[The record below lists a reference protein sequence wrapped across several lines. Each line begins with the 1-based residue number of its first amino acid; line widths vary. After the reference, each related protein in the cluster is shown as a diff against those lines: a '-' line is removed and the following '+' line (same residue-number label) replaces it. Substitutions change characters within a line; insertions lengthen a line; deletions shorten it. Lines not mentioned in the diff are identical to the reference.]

1 MSNAIVKNAVIV
13 LGVKRGE
20 TDFNLDLGPVLKAR
34 QKEVDLLKQTS
45 QEVSALV
52 RLKREEEAANRAVQV
67 SAQKSASAI
76 AELVQVER
84 DEAVANMAVQE
95 SAQKAAS
102 ELAMLQQSADQAAI
116 SFSTSLIGSV
126 LQASNG
132 LLTMARGFVLLG
144 VSGEENLRAVAEKL
158 AVVQGAVDMFSGA
171 ITVYKTVIAVQE
183 RWAKI
188 TQASAAATALATAAV
203 NANTASRA
211 ANSASTVAQTTA
223 TAANTV
229 ATLAN
234 VAAKKLLLVVT
245 NPAGAAVAAMV
256 ALLTAAV
263 FWRTRETETIK
274 EQIDAL
280 EQERQ
285 ARERSIKVDEARE
298 RLAGASRNEAR
309 LAASKRTVDS
319 VNQEIEAL
327 KEKVKVE
334 QEAINATGRKAAG
347 GQLDIHKRDEF
358 ILLEKIAK
366 LEEEQVHNKLAVQ
379 EAEKAVADDVR
390 RAADEKQRLAEQEK
404 KAAEDQKK
412 AAEQFAKYQS
422 DQIDKEKQLR
432 DAQLDRIRGNQAAV
446 GRLDALQRQRLENI
460 AERRQGGQEIGR
472 EDLNFL
478 GGLGGGFAK
487 FANQQFAEK
496 GQGAGDILNKL
507 GIKEGTTQGA
517 IEEVADSLKLGEDLR
532 TGISDVFTKITTT
545 LTSFNDQ
552 MDSIQQRVQNGEDQ
566 AAKGAAL

>member
-13 LGVKRGE
+13 LGVKQGKAV
-20 TDFNLDLGPVLKAR
+20 FKLDLDPVLKAR
-34 QKEVDLLKQTS
+34 QKEVDLLKKTAS
-45 QEVSALV
+45 AVDALV
-52 RLKREEEAANRAVQV
+52 KEKRKEDNANKATKKSGVDAAAEALRNQGNIAKAGRAT
-67 SAQKSASAI
+67 SKAI
-76 AELVQVER
+76 I
-84 DEAVANMAVQE
+84 E
-95 SAQKAAS
+95 SS
-102 ELAMLQQSADQAAI
+102 HQA
-116 SFSTSLIGSV
+116 GE
-126 LQASNG
+126 G
-132 LLTMARGFVLLG
+132 LFTLTRGFVLLG

-158 AVVQGAVDMFSGA
+158 ALVQGAFDVFRGITTVVKSA
-171 ITVYKTVIAVQE
+171 IEFQEKMAAVTE
-183 RWAKI
+183 I
-188 TQASAAATALATAAV
+188 GTAATTVNTAATG
-203 NANTASRA
+203 ANTTAAA
-211 ANSASTVAQTTA
+211 ANSGAVVAQSGA
-223 TAANTV
+223 LKANTV
-229 ATLAN
+229 VTLAN
-234 VAAKKLLLVVT
+234 VAAKKLLMAVT
-245 NPAGAAVAAMV
+245 NPVGAAVAATI

-274 EQIDAL
+274 DQIDAL

-366 LEEEQVHNKLAVQ
+366 LEEEQVHNRLALQ
-379 EAEKAVADDVR
+379 EAEKAVANDVK

-412 AAEQFAKYQS
+412 AAEQFAKHQR
-422 DQIDKEKQLR
+422 DQIDREKQLLN
-432 DAQLDRIRGNQAAV
+432 AQQDRIRGNQAAV

-460 AERRQGGQEIGR
+460 AERRQEGQEIGR

-478 GGLGGGFAK
+478 SGLGGGFAR
-487 FANQQFAEK
+487 FANQQYVEQ

-507 GIKEGTTQGA
+507 GITSDNQTA
-517 IEEVADSLKLGEDLR
+517 EEVADSLKLGEDLR
-532 TGISDVFTKITTT
+532 TGISADFTKITTT
-545 LTSFNDQ
+545 LTNFNDQ

>member
-52 RLKREEEAANRAVQV
+52 RLKKEEEAANRAVQV

-84 DEAVANMAVQE
+84 EEAVANIAVQE

-102 ELAMLQQSADQAAI
+102 ELAMLQQTADQAAI

-126 LQASNG
+126 LQASSG

-158 AVVQGAVDMFSGA
+158 AVMQGAVDAFKGA
-171 ITVYKTVIAVQE
+171 ISVYKTVISVQE
-183 RWAKI
+183 RWTKI

-211 ANSASTVAQTTA
+211 ANSASTAAQTTA
-223 TAANTV
+223 VTANTV

-234 VAAKKLLLVVT
+234 VAAKKLLMVVT
-245 NPAGAAVAAMV
+245 NPVGAAVAATI

-274 EQIDAL
+274 DQIDAL

-298 RLAGASRNEAR
+298 RLGGASRSEAR
-309 LAASKRTVDS
+309 LTASKRQVKSID
-319 VNQEIEAL
+319 VEIEAL
-327 KEKVKVE
+327 KKKAKAEREAHESVPRFKGRH
-334 QEAINATGRKAAG
+334 QEILDGR
-347 GQLDIHKRDEF
+347 QREF
-358 ILLEKIAK
+358 EILEKIAH
-366 LEEEQVHNKLAVQ
+366 LNDQRVFAALSVQ
-379 EAEKAVADDVR
+379 EAEKSVADEAK

-422 DQIDKEKQLR
+422 NQINKEKQLLN
-432 DAQLDRIRGNQAAV
+432 AQQDRIRGNQAAV

-460 AERRQGGQEIGR
+460 AERKQGGQEIGR

-487 FANQQFAEK
+487 FANEQFVDK

-507 GIKEGTTQGA
+507 GITSDNQTA
-517 IEEVADSLKLGEDLR
+517 EEVADSLKLGEDLR

-545 LTSFNDQ
+545 LTNFNDQ